1 MKVIHAAADLPGA
14 PRRVCA
20 AIGVFDGVHLGHQQV
35 IRQTIADARHHEAVA
50 VVITFDRHPNSV
62 VAPQAVPPAIYS
74 LEQKLAAIAS
84 LGTDATL
91 VIPFDRE
98 FSERSP
104 ESFIEEL
111 LAGFGGLRS
120 LCVGREFTFGH
131 RRRGNVALLER
142 MGARHDFGVHGLA
155 AVALDGQVVSSTR
168 IRERIQAGDLDAA
181 GQMLGRDYE
190 MIGTVVKGNQLGRT
204 LGFPT
209 ANLDVHGLV
218 TPPAG
223 VWAVHAQV
231 GGRQFRGVANLGFR
245 PTVVEAA
252 APGLRLE
259 VHLFDFN
266 EVIYGAQLSVQ
277 FIERIR
283 AEVRFDSVAAL
294 QSQIA
299 DDVSAAR
306 RCF

>member
-1 MKVIHAAADLPGA
+1 MNIVHAAADLPGA
-14 PRRVCA
+14 PCRVCA

-35 IRQTIADARHHEAVA
+35 IRQTIADARHHEAIA

-62 VAPQAVPPAIYS
+62 VAPHAVPPAIYS

-84 LGTDATL
+84 LGTDAAL
-91 VIPFDRE
+91 VIPFDRA
-98 FSERSP
+98 FSERSA
-104 ESFIEEL
+104 ESFIAEL
-111 LAGFGGLRS
+111 LAGFGSLRS

-131 RRRGNVALLER
+131 RRLGNVALLAR
-142 MGARHDFGVHGLA
+142 MGAAHSFGVHGLA

-190 MIGTVVKGNQLGRT
+190 MNGIVIKGNQLGRT

-209 ANLDVHGLV
+209 ANLDVRGLV

-231 GGRQFRGVANLGFR
+231 GGRQFRGVANLGYR
-245 PTVVEAA
+245 PTVEATS
-252 APGLRLE
+252 PGLQLE

-266 EVIYGAQLSVQ
+266 EVIYGTHLSVQ
-277 FIERIR
+277 FVERLR
-283 AEVRFDSVAAL
+283 AELQFESVAAL

-299 DDVSAAR
+299 KDVSAAQ